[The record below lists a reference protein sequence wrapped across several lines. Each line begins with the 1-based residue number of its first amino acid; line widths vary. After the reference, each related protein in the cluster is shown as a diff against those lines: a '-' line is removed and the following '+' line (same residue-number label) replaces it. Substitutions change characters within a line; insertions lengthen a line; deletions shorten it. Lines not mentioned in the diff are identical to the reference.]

1 VDTRFDYPAAGTGSP
16 ASQVTSSSL
25 SSENAWADAMIPKTF
40 VQELLGRIDIV
51 DVIESSLP
59 LKRAGTNLVACCPF
73 HSEKTPSFT
82 VSPTKQ
88 FYHCFGCGVHGSAIG
103 FLMEYGGMGYVE
115 AVKDLASRAG
125 MKVPEFTPNPQEA
138 AKQVQSEELTE
149 LLQQAAQFYK
159 SELKRSERA
168 IAYLKGR
175 GLTGDVAARF
185 QLGFAPSG
193 WQSLAAVFENY
204 QAKALIDAGLVVQSE
219 EGKRYDRFRDRVI
232 FPIVNPRG
240 QVVGFGGRVLD
251 QSEPKYLNSPETP
264 VFEKGRE
271 LYGLFH
277 ARQAIRDAGRIVVVE
292 GYMDVVALAQYGIG
306 YAVATLGTATTAW
319 HLQKLLRQA
328 DEVVFC
334 FDGDAAGRRAAW
346 RAMENSLPQL
356 QDGKQVKF
364 LLLPDRDDPDS
375 FVRREGKESF
385 ERLLAEAAIPL
396 SAFALKEL
404 TERADM
410 GNAEGRARFLQEARP
425 LVKQVSAP
433 ILGLMLR
440 KRIAE
445 LGGISQTELE
455 DRFEFR
461 AARQEAVAPRR
472 SLRRASDPYAKLLER
487 VLAEP
492 SLVKALWPVDLPAPQ
507 VESSEARALF
517 DLVEESRG
525 LDQELTV
532 AGAIELLRARGHGTT
547 VQMLMP
553 VVQDLQRLTAE
564 ELLVEIQGAVEAL
577 LAQVAKSRVTQ
588 LAEAVSSPRD
598 LSQAER
604 ALLTRAPA
612 GERAVKPD

>member
-1 VDTRFDYPAAGTGSP
+1 
-16 ASQVTSSSL
+16 
-25 SSENAWADAMIPKTF
+25 MIPKTF

-51 DVIESSLP
+51 DIVESSLP

-73 HSEKTPSFT
+73 HNEKTPSFT

-88 FYHCFGCGVHGSAIG
+88 FYHCFGCGAHGSAIG
-103 FLMEYGGMGYVE
+103 FLMEYSGMGYVE
-115 AVKDLASRAG
+115 AVKDLADRAG

-149 LLQQAAQFYK
+149 LLQRAAQFYK

-175 GLTGDVAARF
+175 GLTGDIAARF
-185 QLGFAPSG
+185 QLGFAPNG
-193 WQSLAAVFENY
+193 WQNLAAAFENY
-204 QAKALIDAGLVVQSE
+204 QAKALIDAGLVVGE
-219 EGKRYDRFRDRVI
+219 EGKRYDRFRDRI
-232 FPIVNPRG
+232 MFPIINPRG

-306 YAVATLGTATTAW
+306 YTVATLGTATTAW
-319 HLQKLLRQA
+319 HLQKLLRQT

-346 RAMENSLPQL
+346 RALENSLPQL

-364 LLLPDRDDPDS
+364 LLLPERDDPDS

-385 ERLLAEAAIPL
+385 ERMLAEAAIPL

-410 GNAEGRARFLQEARP
+410 GSAEGRAKFLQEARP

-440 KRIAE
+440 KRVAE

-461 AARQEAVAPRR
+461 TARREAVAPRR
-472 SLRRASDPYAKLLER
+472 SPRRASDPYAKLLER

-507 VESSEARALF
+507 SESREARALF
-517 DLVEESRG
+517 DLIEESRG

-553 VVQDLQRLTAE
+553 VVRDLERLTAE
-564 ELLVEIQGAVEAL
+564 ELLVEIQGAVDAL
-577 LAQVAKSRVTQ
+577 LVQVAKSRVTQ
-588 LAEAVSSPRD
+588 LAEGVSSPRE

-604 ALLTRAPA
+604 ALLRRAPA